1 MNDKELKIIAER
13 LLEVNTYLKKVHA
26 RLVVLTTL
34 HKDEFNGLGLEIESW
49 LKEIERYAFPER
61 THHVQTQ

>member
-1 MNDKELKIIAER
+1 MTNKELELIAQR

-34 HKDEFNGLGLEIESW
+34 HKDEFASVGLEIETW
-49 LKEIERYAFPER
+49 LKEIEEYVFPKR
-61 THHVQTQ
+61 DA